1 VTPERKYFVD
11 RDAKKMND
19 RLDKS
24 APRDGFAR
32 TIDYLRLSVTDRC
45 NLRCRYCMPE
55 EGVDRISHD
64 KVMRFEEIVTL
75 IRAAANVGFQKIR
88 LTGGEPL
95 VRRDITKLVR
105 MIRDIEGITD
115 LSMTTNG
122 VLLEEKA
129 QELYTAG
136 IQRVNIS
143 LDTLVKEKFLQ
154 VTRRDEFNAVMRGID
169 AALSVGMHPVKI
181 NVVLIRDFNDDEIFD
196 FIELTRG
203 RPLSVRFIEYM
214 PTNGAQAW
222 NTDMIVP
229 MDELLSTLSTRYEI
243 DKLDKRSG
251 AGPSVDFKI
260 PGFSGTLGFITPV
273 SSHFC
278 DRCNRIRVTSDG
290 RIRSCLF
297 SDDEAHILALLRGG
311 KDLTVIGDFILDVL
325 KNKPKRHSIT
335 SGRIRTCQRSMSE
348 IGG

>member
-1 VTPERKYFVD
+1 
-11 RDAKKMND
+11 
-19 RLDKS
+19 
-24 APRDGFAR
+24 
-32 TIDYLRLSVTDRC
+32 
-45 NLRCRYCMPE
+45 MPE
-55 EGVDRISHD
+55 EGVNRIGHD
-64 KVMRFEEIVTL
+64 EVMRFEEIVTL
-75 IRAAANVGFQKIR
+75 VRAAAGVGFNRIR

-95 VRRDITKLVR
+95 VRRNIADLVG
-105 MIRDIEGITD
+105 MIRDVEGIRD

-129 QELYTAG
+129 KALYQAG
-136 IQRVNIS
+136 IHRVNIS
-143 LDTLVKEKFLQ
+143 LDTLVREKFLQ
-154 VTRRDEFNAVMRGID
+154 VTRRDEFDAVMRGID
-169 AALSVGMHPVKI
+169 AALSVGMNPVKI

-196 FIELTRG
+196 FIELTKD

-214 PTNGAQAW
+214 PTNGAENW
-222 NTDMIVP
+222 NKYRVVTV
-229 MDELLSTLSTRYEI
+229 DELFCSIEARHELVESDMRT
-243 DKLDKRSG
+243 G
-251 AGPSVDFKI
+251 AGPSKDYRI

-297 SDDEAHILALLRGG
+297 SDDEAHILPLIREG
-311 KDLTVIGDFILDVL
+311 KDIQTIGDFILDVL
-325 KNKPKRHSIT
+325 KNKPKSHHIS

>member
-1 VTPERKYFVD
+1 LS
-11 RDAKKMND
+11 RDILKTTGRPND
-19 RLDKS
+19 A
-24 APRDGFAR
+24 APTDGFAR
-32 TIDYLRLSVTDRC
+32 TIDYLRLSITDRC

-55 EGVDRISHD
+55 EGVPRISHD
-64 KVMRFEEIVTL
+64 EVMSFEEIVTL
-75 IRAAANVGFQKIR
+75 IRAAAKVGFQRIR

-95 VRRDITKLVR
+95 VRRDITDLVG
-105 MIRDIEGITD
+105 MIRDVEGITD

-122 VLLEEKA
+122 VLMEEKA
-129 QELYTAG
+129 PELFRAG

-143 LDTLVKEKFLQ
+143 LDTLVSEKFLKI
-154 VTRRDEFNAVMRGID
+154 TRRDEFESVMRGIN

-196 FIELTRG
+196 FIELTRD

-214 PTNGAQAW
+214 PTNGAQNW
-222 NTDMIVP
+222 SKYRIIP
-229 MDELLSTLSTRYEI
+229 MDELLSRIKERYE
-243 DKLDKRSG
+243 LEELHERLG
-251 AGPSVDFKI
+251 AGPSVYFKI
-260 PGFSGTLGFITPV
+260 PGFAGTLGFITPV

-278 DRCNRIRVTSDG
+278 HLCNRIRVTSDG

-297 SDDEAHILALLRGG
+297 SDDEAHILPLLREG
-311 KDLTVIGDFILDVL
+311 KDLNVIGDFILDVL
-325 KNKPKRHSIT
+325 KNKPKKHNIT

>member
-1 VTPERKYFVD
+1 
-11 RDAKKMND
+11 
-19 RLDKS
+19 
-24 APRDGFAR
+24 
-32 TIDYLRLSVTDRC
+32 
-45 NLRCRYCMPE
+45 MPE

-75 IRAAANVGFQKIR
+75 VQAAANVGFHRIR

-95 VRRDITKLVR
+95 VRRDITNLIR
-105 MIRDIEGITD
+105 MIRDVDGITD

-129 QELYTAG
+129 QELHAAG
-136 IQRVNIS
+136 IHRVNIS
-143 LDTLVKEKFLQ
+143 LDTLVRQKFLQ
-154 VTRRDEFNAVMRGID
+154 VTRRDEFDAVMRGID

-196 FIELTRG
+196 FVELTRD

-214 PTNGAQAW
+214 PTNGAQGW
-222 NTDMIVP
+222 NSDMIVP
-229 MDELLSTLSTRYEI
+229 MDELLNTIETRHELE
-243 DKLDKRSG
+243 KLDKRTG
-251 AGPSVDFKI
+251 AGPSVDYNI

-297 SDDEAHILALLRGG
+297 SDDEAHILPLLREG
-311 KDLTVIGDFILDVL
+311 KDLTAIGNFILDVL

>member
-1 VTPERKYFVD
+1 
-11 RDAKKMND
+11 
-19 RLDKS
+19 
-24 APRDGFAR
+24 
-32 TIDYLRLSVTDRC
+32 
-45 NLRCRYCMPE
+45 MPA
-55 EGVDRISHD
+55 EGINRISHD

-75 IRAAANVGFQKIR
+75 VQAAANVGFHKVR

-95 VRRDITKLVR
+95 VRRDITDLVG
-105 MIRDIEGITD
+105 MIRDVEGLTD

-129 QELYTAG
+129 QELYHAG
-136 IQRVNIS
+136 IHRVNIS
-143 LDTLVKEKFLQ
+143 LDSLVREKFFQ
-154 VTRRDEFNAVMRGID
+154 VTRRDEFEAVIKGID
-169 AALSVGMHPVKI
+169 AAFSAGMHPIKI
-181 NVVLIRDFNDDEIFD
+181 NVVLIRDFNDDEIFN
-196 FIELTRG
+196 FIELIRD

-214 PTNGAQAW
+214 PMNGAQNW
-222 NTDMIVP
+222 NSHLVVP
-229 MDELLSTLSTRYEI
+229 MNELLSIIGTRYE
-243 DKLDKRSG
+243 LDELSKSSG
-251 AGPSVDFKI
+251 AGPSRDFKI

-297 SDDEAHILALLRGG
+297 SDEEAHILPLLREQ
-311 KDLTVIGDFILDVL
+311 KDLTVIGDFILNVL
-325 KNKPKRHSIT
+325 KNKPKRHPIS

>member
-1 VTPERKYFVD
+1 VH
-11 RDAKKMND
+11 RDTTHITGPVID
-19 RLDKS
+19 T
-24 APRDGFAR
+24 APTDCFAR

-55 EGVDRISHD
+55 EGISRIDHGD
-64 KVMRFEEIVTL
+64 VLRFEEIVTL
-75 IRAAANVGFQKIR
+75 VRAAAKVGFHRVRI
-88 LTGGEPL
+88 TGGEPL
-95 VRRDITKLVR
+95 VRRDITDLVG
-105 MIRDIEGITD
+105 MIRDVQGLTD

-122 VLLEEKA
+122 ILLPEKA
-129 QELYTAG
+129 DDLYRAG

-143 LDTLVKEKFLQ
+143 LDTLVREKFLK
-154 VTRRDEFNAVMRGID
+154 VTRRDAFDDVMRGID
-169 AALSVGMHPVKI
+169 AALLTGMHPVKI

-196 FIELTRG
+196 FIELTRD

-214 PTNGAQAW
+214 PTNGARDW
-222 NTDMIVP
+222 SEYRVVP
-229 MDELLSTLSTRYEI
+229 VDELLSVIKQRYELE
-243 DKLDKRSG
+243 KLRERPG
-251 AGPSVDFKI
+251 AGPSVDFSI
-260 PGFSGTLGFITPV
+260 AGFSGSLGFITPV

-297 SDDEAHILALLRGG
+297 SDDEAHILPLLRDE

-325 KNKPKRHSIT
+325 KNKPRKHEIS
-335 SGRIRTCQRSMSE
+335 SGRMRTCQRNMSE

>member
-1 VTPERKYFVD
+1 MG
-11 RDAKKMND
+11 RDVNIQSD
-19 RLDKS
+19 RLDRS

-55 EGVDRISHD
+55 EGVDRISHEE
-64 KVMRFEEIVTL
+64 VMHFEEIVTL
-75 IRAAANVGFQKIR
+75 IRAAVNVGFHRIR

-95 VRRDITKLVR
+95 VRRDFTTLVR

-115 LSMTTNG
+115 LTMTTNG

-129 QELYTAG
+129 LELYAAG

-143 LDTLVKEKFLQ
+143 LDTLVREKFLQ
-154 VTRRDEFNAVMRGID
+154 ITRRDEFDAVMRGID
-169 AALSVGMHPVKI
+169 AALTAGMYPVKI

-196 FIELTRG
+196 FIELTRD

-222 NTDMIVP
+222 KSDMIVP
-229 MDELLSTLSTRYEI
+229 MDELLTTIETRHKLE
-243 DKLDKRSG
+243 KLDKRSG
-251 AGPSVDFKI
+251 AGPSVDYTI

-297 SDDEAHILALLRGG
+297 SDDEAYILPLLREG
-311 KDLTVIGDFILDVL
+311 KDLTVIGDFILNVL

>member
-1 VTPERKYFVD
+1 
-11 RDAKKMND
+11 M
-19 RLDKS
+19 
-24 APRDGFAR
+24 
-32 TIDYLRLSVTDRC
+32 RLSVTDRC

-55 EGVDRISHD
+55 EGVTQIGHD
-64 KVMRFEEIVTL
+64 EVMRFEEIVTL
-75 IRAAANVGFQKIR
+75 VRAAASVGFQRIR

-95 VRRDITKLVR
+95 IRRDITELVR
-105 MIRDIEGITD
+105 MIGDVKGLTD

-129 QELYTAG
+129 EELFNAG
-136 IQRVNIS
+136 IRRVNIS
-143 LDTLVKEKFLQ
+143 LDTLVREKFLQ
-154 VTRRDEFNAVMRGID
+154 ITRRDEFDAVMRGID
-169 AALSVGMHPVKI
+169 AALSAGMDPVKI

-196 FIELTRG
+196 FIELTKD

-214 PTNGAQAW
+214 PMNGTKDW
-222 NTDMIVP
+222 NKQLVVP
-229 MDELLSTLSTRYEI
+229 LDELRAVIKTRHE
-243 DKLDKRSG
+243 LDALDTRSG

-273 SSHFC
+273 SCHFC
-278 DRCNRIRVTSDG
+278 DRCNRIRVTADG

-297 SDDEAHILALLRGG
+297 SDDEAHILPLIRGG
-311 KDLTVIGDFILDVL
+311 NDLESIGDFILEVL
-325 KNKPKRHSIT
+325 KNKPKRHHIS